1 MNWYKYRYLLNFWK
15 TCVNCVVSSLR
26 LYIARCRNDW
36 TNDKISA
43 FRCHNE
49 SWNIRFFVLFSRD
62 SRRCKHRPFAKFPG
76 KIFSFQTFESYFVMW
91 RLTKDPKYR
100 EWGWEAVQ
108 ALEKY
113 CRVPGGFTGL
123 HNVYVIDPP
132 QDDVQQSYFFAE
144 TLKVPRFLLLWFL
157 VNFLVCTL

>member
-1 MNWYKYRYLLNFWK
+1 
-15 TCVNCVVSSLR
+15 
-26 LYIARCRNDW
+26 
-36 TNDKISA
+36 
-43 FRCHNE
+43 
-49 SWNIRFFVLFSRD
+49 
-62 SRRCKHRPFAKFPG
+62 
-76 KIFSFQTFESYFVMW
+76 MW

-144 TLKVPRFLLLWFL
+144 TLKVPRFLPLFPLTFSQFPPVHTVEILFALL
-157 VNFLVCTL
+157 VQR